1 MSARENRRRSARIL
15 TEFPLVLHDDE
26 GALLDRHAVAH
37 DISDKGFKI
46 ETRAELKPGQYVRF
60 ALALD
65 ADGDVK
71 GRARI
76 VWGEG
81 VELSNWAGAQFMKVS
96 WRDRRRIRSI
106 TSPSD
111 FDWDALADKAI
122 VALSIL
128 LVTIVGWS
136 LLSSALWR
144 EVLGRL
150 IPTTVAAL
158 ALGWALNVLLRRR

>member
-1 MSARENRRRSARIL
+1 MSGRENRRQAARIL
-15 TEFPLVLHDDE
+15 SEFPLVLLDDN
-26 GALLDRHAVAH
+26 GVLLDRHAVAH

-46 ETRAELKPGQYVRF
+46 ETRAELKPGQFVRF
-60 ALALD
+60 ALSLD
-65 ADGDVK
+65 AEGDVK
-71 GRARI
+71 GRAQI

-81 VELSNWAGAQFMKVS
+81 IELSNWAGAQFIKMS
-96 WRDRRRIRSI
+96 WRDRRRVRSI

-144 EVLGRL
+144 DVLGRMF
-150 IPTTVAAL
+150 PTALAAL
-158 ALGWALNVLLRRR
+158 ALGWALRELLRRR